1 MAIDFPAAPSLNDTF
16 VAGGITWSW
25 DGTSWKTA
33 IVGGGGGT
41 SYDDT
46 NARASVS
53 ASNNAPAGGGSI
65 AYNNSTG
72 EFTFTPPDLSGYA
85 NVNAFTA
92 TKAGSSSGNG
102 NLTYNNAGTF
112 VYTPPDL
119 SGYLTSENDTLAS
132 VTSRGS
138 VTTSN
143 VTVNDLE
150 VSGNLTVQGSTTQL
164 GTYTVSADEIVILDG
179 TSGAP
184 TQDAFLRI
192 DRGTSTDVSLK
203 WNETSDNWQFTNDG
217 TNYLNLNQYSI
228 GGSNNTSNQAILSL
242 TGTDTSASTVEFG
255 GSGGTTVSWDGPSSK
270 VTITS
275 TAPVNADWNATTG
288 LAQILNKP
296 TIPPAY
302 TLPIATAADLG
313 GIKVGANLTINPSTG
328 VLDANPGS
336 YTLPAATTTTLGGI
350 KIGSG
355 LTIDG
360 NGVVDV
366 NVGGGN
372 TLASRQPLQAT
383 TASIADDARVDLNIT
398 GYKTYALLSIATTA
412 AAWVRV
418 YTTAEARTADVN
430 RSEGNDPGPGSG
442 VIAEVRTTGAE
453 TVNVSPGVLGYNGNA
468 IPTTATYL
476 SVTNRSGS
484 SVAITVTL
492 TAVKLEV

>member
-16 VAGGITWSW
+16 VASGITWSW

-33 IVGGGGGT
+33 IAGGGGSNYT
-41 SYDDT
+41 DS
-46 NARASVS
+46 NARSSVS
-53 ASNNAPAGGGSI
+53 VSNTQGSDPYGVLT
-65 AYNNSTG
+65 YNNSTG
-72 EFTFTPPDLSGYA
+72 QFTYARGDLSGFA
-85 NVNAFTA
+85 SLTGFNVSVS
-92 TKAGSSSGNG
+92 GSPSGSG

-112 VYTPPDL
+112 VYTPPNL
-119 SGYLTSENDTLAS
+119 TNFITSENDTLAT

-138 VTTSN
+138 TTTN
-143 VTVNDLE
+143 NITVNDLQ

-179 TSGAP
+179 TSGAA

-192 DRGTSTDVSLK
+192 DRGTNTDVSLK
-203 WNETSDNWQFTNDG
+203 WNETSDTWQFTNNG
-217 TNYLNLNQYSI
+217 TNYLNINQYSI
-228 GGSNNTSNQAILSL
+228 GGSNTTSNQAILSL
-242 TGTDTSASTVEFG
+242 TGTDASASTVEFG

-275 TAPVNADWNATTG
+275 TAPVNADWNATSG

-296 TIPPAY
+296 AIPTAY
-302 TLPIATAADLG
+302 TLPIATASVLG
-313 GIKVGANLTINPSTG
+313 GIKVGANLTINPVTG

-372 TLASRQPLQAT
+372 TLASRQPLQET
-383 TASIADDARVDLNIT
+383 TSSIADNERVDLNIT
-398 GYKTYALLSIATTA
+398 GYKTYALLSVETTA

-418 YTTAEARTADVN
+418 YTTADARTNDIN
-430 RSEGNDPGPGSG
+430 RSEGNDPAPGSG

-453 TVNVSPGVLGYNGNA
+453 TAYVSPGVIGYNGNA
-468 IPTTATYL
+468 IPTTTIYL
-476 SVTNRSGS
+476 SVTNRSGGS
-484 SVAITVTL
+484 TPITVTL

>member
-33 IVGGGGGT
+33 IVGGGGGG
-41 SYDDT
+41 SYTDT
-46 NARASVS
+46 NARSALSVS
-53 ASNNAPAGGGSI
+53 TNSASGSGSLV
-65 AYNNSTG
+65 YNDSTG
-72 EFTFTPPDLSGYA
+72 QFAFTPPDLSGYSNLTSFSA
-85 NVNAFTA
+85 S
-92 TKAGSSSGNG
+92 KAGISSGNG
-102 NLTYNNAGTF
+102 NLTYNNAGAF

-119 SGYLTSENDTLAS
+119 SVYLSSENDTFAT
-132 VTSRGS
+132 VTNRGS
-138 VTTSN
+138 STTN
-143 VTVNDLE
+143 NITVNDML
-150 VSGNLTVQGSTTQL
+150 VNGNLTVQGSTTQL

-184 TQDAFLRI
+184 LSSANLRI
-192 DRGTSTDVSLK
+192 DRGTSSDVSLR
-203 WNETSDNWQFTNDG
+203 WNELTDNWQFTNDG
-217 TNYLNLNQYSI
+217 SSYLNLNQYSI
-228 GGSNNTSNQAILSL
+228 SGSNNTSNQAILSL
-242 TGTDTSASTVEFG
+242 TGTDTTSTQIEIG
-255 GSGGTTVSWDGPSSK
+255 GAGGTTISWDGSSDK
-270 VTITS
+270 ISISS
-275 TAPVNADWNATTG
+275 TAPVQSDWNATSG
-288 LAQILNKP
+288 LAQIINKP
-296 TIPPAY
+296 SIPAAY
-302 TLPIATAADLG
+302 TLPIATASLLG
-313 GIKVGANLTINPSTG
+313 GFKVGANLTIDPATG
-328 VLDANPGS
+328 VLDVNPGS
-336 YTLPAATTTTLGGI
+336 YTLPAATNTTLGGI

-383 TASIADDARVDLNIT
+383 TSSIANDISADLNIT
-398 GYKTYALLSIATTA
+398 GYKTYALLSIQTTA

-442 VIAEVRTTGAE
+442 VIAEVRTNGAE

-476 SVTNRSGS
+476 SVTNRSNS
-484 SVAITVTL
+484 SAAITVTL